1 MLEARL
7 MVRYLSFFA
16 RLPRGVRDSG
26 NGLYSGMYF
35 DGDRPASL
43 YNKNVEWLRYPH
55 FWWLYLGF
63 VAFFVTLLR
72 LTVLSKPEDLG
83 RVLTVTH
90 VVHNM
95 VRIRISERM
104 TSM

>member
-1 MLEARL
+1 
-7 MVRYLSFFA
+7 
-16 RLPRGVRDSG
+16 
-26 NGLYSGMYF
+26 
-35 DGDRPASL
+35 
-43 YNKNVEWLRYPH
+43 
-55 FWWLYLGF
+55 

-104 TSM
+104 TSV